1 MIYPNFGPESMVHK
15 MIHIGLYEKKLGKGN
30 ITIELLDDHKVEVH
44 LEDELSDPIQPPFE
58 VPDPPG
64 SGIVSLFQQFNY
76 C

>member
-1 MIYPNFGPESMVHK
+1 M
-15 MIHIGLYEKKLGKGN
+15 KKELGIGN

-64 SGIVSLFQQFNY
+64 SGIVSFLLAINACNQ
-76 C
+76 